1 MNIIVTGASRGIGYE
16 LVKWFASQESEK
28 HNILALSRSK
38 SKLQQLQQE
47 ATKLGKSRVFVLPFD
62 LGNGNYQ
69 DVLLPFVNAHLRN
82 VDVLVNNAGVLVN
95 KAIEDHTDDDF
106 DRQFDV
112 NIKGPFKLV
121 RSLHELFSEQSHI
134 VNISSM
140 GGYQG
145 SLKFPGLGLYSA
157 SKAAVSVF
165 TEALAEE
172 WKDRRIYVNALALG
186 AVQTEMLSEAF
197 PQMTVDTK
205 ADDIA
210 AFIGDFALN
219 GWKFFNG
226 KILPVTNTT
235 P

>member
-28 HNILALSRSK
+28 HNILALSRNK
-38 SKLQQLQQE
+38 GKLQQLQQE
-47 ATKLGKSRVFVLPFD
+47 ATKLGNSRVFVLPFD
-62 LGNGNYQ
+62 LSNGNFQ

-95 KAIEDHTDDDF
+95 KAIEDNTDDDF
-106 DRQFDV
+106 NRQFDV
-112 NIKGPFKLV
+112 NIKGPFKLI
-121 RSLHELFSEQSHI
+121 RSLHELFNEQSHI
-134 VNISSM
+134 VNITSM

-172 WKDRRIYVNALALG
+172 WKDRKIYANALALG

-205 ADDIA
+205 ADDMA
-210 AFIGDFALN
+210 TFIGDFALN
-219 GWKFFNG
+219 GYKFFNG